1 MKRAAGLAN
10 LFSKKFLRNAAI
22 VLVIAVVAYVVM
34 YGVKEGFQAA
44 SDANKGEHTFNI
56 NKYTKQGSNIYSIPA
71 SDYTNKIIKD
81 IKVYVWGPS
90 TGAKNPDAEGNPI
103 TGWILPPYS
112 DQGPGMGGPYPLNR
126 STISDPFMEVAVGP
140 QTLHI
145 RKDSKA
151 NRFDAKKNIVM
162 PIDTKSRIKAPGD
175 KQTKTIKDFMD
186 GGIKFKNI
194 NAGRLGI
201 MNPNNGEG
209 TAKNNVKIM
218 LSLE

>member
-1 MKRAAGLAN
+1 MKRGAP

-34 YGVKEGFQAA
+34 YGVREGFQAA
-44 SDANKGEHTFNI
+44 SNANKGEYTFNV
-56 NKYTKQGSNIYSIPA
+56 KEYTKTGSNIYSIPA
-71 SDYTNKIIKD
+71 LDYKDKTIKD

-90 TGAKNPDAEGNPI
+90 TGATKPDAEGNAI

-112 DQGPGMGGPYPLNR
+112 DQTPAVGGPYPLNR
-126 STISDPFMEVAVGP
+126 STTSDPFMEVAAGP
-140 QTLHI
+140 QTLQI

-162 PIDTKSRIKAPGD
+162 PINTKSIMNAPGD
-175 KQTKTIKDFMD
+175 GQTKTIKDFMD

-201 MNPNNGEG
+201 TKPDNGEG